1 MLLVSST
8 IAQLCIRK
16 FRRKES
22 LDIKIFFNSFKKYN
36 TWLIIVIE
44 KL

>member
-22 LDIKIFFNSFKKYN
+22 LDIKIFSTALKS
-36 TWLIIVIE
+36 II
-44 KL
+44 LG